1 MWAESKGWECEWA
14 VSRGGV
20 GRCGRGA
27 GQRGAAGRS
36 NPVTKPP
43 RGGGVSAA
51 DLGPAFDRAVLTA
64 WFRRTAEQIPG
75 RDPHGAVFSVSHRGL
90 ASLAG
95 PGE

>member
-1 MWAESKGWECEWA
+1 MWAEPKGGECEWA

-20 GRCGRGA
+20 RRCGRGA

-43 RGGGVSAA
+43 GGGGVSAA

-75 RDPHGAVFSVSHRGL
+75 RDPHGAVFSLSHRGL